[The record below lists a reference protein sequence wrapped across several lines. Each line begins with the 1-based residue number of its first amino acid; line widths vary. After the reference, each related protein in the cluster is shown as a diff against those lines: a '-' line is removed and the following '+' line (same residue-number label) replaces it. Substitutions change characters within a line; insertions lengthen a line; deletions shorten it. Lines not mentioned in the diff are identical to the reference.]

1 MRQVLILIAE
11 DENRLA
17 AFVEKGL
24 RKRGFGSIVAADG
37 VQALH
42 VIQEEIV
49 DLLLLDL
56 GLPLMDGWE
65 VLRETR
71 LRHPDLPIIVV
82 TAMADERDRQR
93 VLQAGANDYLSKPFR
108 FSDLLAKVN
117 SYLGHSSE

>member
-1 MRQVLILIAE
+1 MRQVLLILIAE

-24 RKRGFGSIVAADG
+24 KKSGFDSIIAADG
-37 VQALH
+37 LQALN
-42 VIQEEIV
+42 VIQQKSV

-56 GLPLMDGWE
+56 GLPIKDGWE

-71 LRHPDLPIIVV
+71 LSYPNLPIIVV
-82 TAMADERDRQR
+82 TAMTDERDRQR

-108 FSDLLAKVN
+108 FSDLLAKIN
-117 SYLGHSSE
+117 LYLAAQ

>member
-24 RKRGFGSIVAADG
+24 KKNGFDSITAADG
-37 VQALH
+37 LQALNL
-42 VIQEEIV
+42 IQQTPV

-56 GLPLMDGWE
+56 GLPIKDGWE
-65 VLRETR
+65 VLREAR
-71 LRHPDLPIIVV
+71 SHNPNLPIIVV
-82 TAMADERDRQR
+82 TALADERDRQR

-108 FSDLLAKVN
+108 FSDLLAKIN
-117 SYLGHSSE
+117 LHLEAK